1 MGFYMKR
8 STKGTIAMLLTAL
21 LWSIGGIFI
30 KLVPWGP
37 LAIAG
42 ARGLIAGCVVLAH
55 LKFRRLRIE
64 FSKGSALI
72 ALALC
77 AVFLSFVAANK
88 LTTAANAIVL
98 QYSGPVYV
106 LLYLAFVRKQKLRR
120 IDIAVV
126 PLAIAGVAL
135 CFVGQMGRGTLP
147 GNLVALLSGV
157 FFATMLIVT
166 EDVSE
171 QTRLSG
177 ILLGQFLTALVGLP
191 ALVVEKPVFTLPAIG
206 GVLMLGLFQVGLAYV
221 LYAEAAKDA
230 PLLTRSLL
238 AVLEPL
244 LNPVWVFLFAGEN
257 PGPWSILGGV
267 VVVGAI
273 TAWYVLDGRDPGKT
287 AAPEAEK
294 KPDSCEQTACIDLDA
309 VL

>member
-1 MGFYMKR
+1 MKR
-8 STKGTIAMLLTAL
+8 STKGTIAMLLAAL
-21 LWSIGGIFI
+21 IWSTGGIFI

-42 ARGLIAGCVVLAH
+42 ARGFIAGCVVLAY
-55 LKFRRLRIE
+55 LRIRRLRIE
-64 FSKGSALI
+64 FSKQSVLI

-98 QYSGPVYV
+98 QYSAPVYV
-106 LLYLAFVRKQKLRR
+106 LLYLAFLRKQRLRR
-120 IDIAVV
+120 IDLVVV
-126 PLAIAGVAL
+126 PLTIAGVAL
-135 CFVGQMGRGTLP
+135 CFVGQMGRGTLM

-157 FFATMLIVT
+157 FFAAMLIVT
-166 EDVSE
+166 GDVSE

-177 ILLGQFLTALVGLP
+177 ILLGQFLTAFVGLP
-191 ALVVEKPVFTLPAIG
+191 ALIVTKPAFTLPAIG
-206 GVLMLGLFQVGLAYV
+206 GVLALGLLQVGVAYV

-257 PGPWSILGGV
+257 PGSWSILGGV

-273 TAWYVLDGRDPGKT
+273 TAWYVLDARNPGEKVDS
-287 AAPEAEK
+287 EAEK
-294 KPDSCEQTACIDLDA
+294 KPDSGEQTACIDPDA